1 MLTTLDC
8 PPDPGEQPGSQQGFV
23 GGFLVVE
30 GPLLFFSRKIQ
41 LPLDV
46 FFSV

>member
-1 MLTTLDC
+1 MLMTLDC
-8 PPDPGEQPGSQQGFV
+8 PPDPGDPAGGQQGFV
-23 GGFLVVE
+23 GGFQLVE
-30 GPLLFFSRKIQ
+30 GPRISRKIQ